1 MCSIQDG
8 DVPLEKPKVEKS
20 VGRKCLKCKKEPAVL
35 ITRVNDAFCRSCFQ
49 VYVTHKFRAAI
60 GKTKLVRDGETI
72 LVAFSGGSASAALLH
87 LIQEGLSQ
95 RAHKKLRFTPGVLFI
110 DEGGSTC
117 QTVEERKS
125 SCDHVKTILQK
136 SGFPF
141 HIAALEEGL
150 NMSTFKGRLPESMTL
165 GHSFTSVNK
174 SDSIPNETNHGQN
187 KGTLLES
194 QPSKCDK
201 EDLESHVISKDNQP
215 LRVDSGLGSQLR
227 QLLDSVKSV
236 SGKEDLIQTLRHQML
251 YEAARHCGYSKVML
265 GSCGTRLAVRL
276 LTDISTGR
284 GMHAAMECAFADKRH
299 KYMLFLRPL
308 RDFSTKEIAM
318 YNSLHNVE
326 TVFTPKLTTKGNV
339 GASIEHLT
347 ESFVTGLQ
355 AEYLSTVSNIMRTGE
370 KLDSTPESSSENSC
384 ALCQGILDTDVGVSS
399 ALSALE
405 FSRQISTGKN
415 AIVKKGGNSCG
426 KSDIKGDNSS
436 STVECCGE
444 GDGSCQSSV
453 SKRPSCDQVTSRLC
467 YGCRI
472 VANEMEDINT
482 FPDFVFDTVSRQ
494 ARRSDMK
501 AEIEDFLL
509 TDS

>member
-8 DVPLEKPKVEKS
+8 DVPLEKPKCWPEVSEMQE
-20 VGRKCLKCKKEPAVL
+20 R
-35 ITRVNDAFCRSCFQ
+35 TSCTDNTGQ
-49 VYVTHKFRAAI
+49 RC
-60 GKTKLVRDGETI
+60 I
-72 LVAFSGGSASAALLH
+72 L
-87 LIQEGLSQ
+87 QGLSQ
-95 RAHKKLRFTPGVLFI
+95 RAHKKLR
-110 DEGGSTC
+110 
-117 QTVEERKS
+117 
-125 SCDHVKTILQK
+125 
-136 SGFPF
+136 
-141 HIAALEEGL
+141 
-150 NMSTFKGRLPESMTL
+150 
-165 GHSFTSVNK
+165 
-174 SDSIPNETNHGQN
+174 
-187 KGTLLES
+187 

-284 GMHAAMECAFADKRH
+284 GMHAAMEC
-299 KYMLFLRPL
+299 
-308 RDFSTKEIAM
+308 
-318 YNSLHNVE
+318 
-326 TVFTPKLTTKGNV
+326 GNV

-444 GDGSCQSSV
+444 GDGSCQS
-453 SKRPSCDQVTSRLC
+453 PSCDQVTSRLC

-494 ARRSDMK
+494 ARRKYFKKEEAFYAIVNRFMLQHLSIKVNMH
-501 AEIEDFLL
+501 
-509 TDS
+509 